1 MHSARFD
8 DKGLRHPGIPGRHEA
23 KFAGLERPCDKIA
36 RVPNANRATLWDDT
50 HAGEV
55 MAEADDSRRFDDRE
69 FSLIL
74 RKAAELQESD
84 ANRPARAGLTLREI
98 EAIAAEAGID
108 VRHVRGAVLAL
119 RDGASHPWRRILG
132 PSSHIHAQTSVT
144 SEYNGEAL
152 AAIVDAAQAETGR
165 AGSAREVLGGIEWNG
180 RDTMGT
186 VQVTARRRG
195 AETRIQVSTDRK
207 EAAASIAT
215 LAPIGCLVAGGA
227 IGSLIGV
234 APVAAAGVAVVTGVV
249 TARLLWNGVA
259 RKWDRRVRRILDRVV
274 IAAETAD
281 RADRKRVELA
291 AETVDRAERE
301 RARQG
306 AQRAE
311 TVDPKRVRE
320 PAEEADGVERERV
333 VQAAEIAGTAES
345 DRTDPPSPG

>member
-1 MHSARFD
+1 
-8 DKGLRHPGIPGRHEA
+8 
-23 KFAGLERPCDKIA
+23 
-36 RVPNANRATLWDDT
+36 
-50 HAGEV
+50 
-55 MAEADDSRRFDDRE
+55 MAEADDSRRFDERE

-215 LAPIGCLVAGGA
+215 LAPITCLVAGGA
-227 IGSLIGV
+227 LGSLIGV

-274 IAAETAD
+274 LAAETAD
-281 RADRKRVELA
+281 KADRKRVQVA
-291 AETVDRAERE
+291 AETVDKAEAERVV
-301 RARQG
+301 QG
-306 AQRAE
+306 AEMADPKLLVQRAE
-311 TVDPKRVRE
+311 TVDPRLVVQRAQTADPKPVLLAAE
-320 PAEEADGVERERV
+320 PADPKRV
-333 VQAAEIAGTAES
+333 VQAAEAADGVGRERAVQAASADTAES
-345 DRTDPPSPG
+345 DRTDPLLPG